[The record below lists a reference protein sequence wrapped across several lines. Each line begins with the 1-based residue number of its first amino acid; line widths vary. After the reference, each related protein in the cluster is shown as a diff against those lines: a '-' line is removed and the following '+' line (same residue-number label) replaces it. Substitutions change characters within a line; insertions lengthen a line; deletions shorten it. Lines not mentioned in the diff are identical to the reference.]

1 MPGITFMDMDGNE
14 ISYDLTEVDTSDEGI
29 KDLVTDSFKQLRDK
43 KKDN

>member
-29 KDLVTDSFKQLRDK
+29 KDLVNNSFKQLRNK
-43 KKDN
+43 KKGK

>member
-1 MPGITFMDMDGNE
+1 MPCITFMDMVGNE

-43 KKDN
+43 KKDK